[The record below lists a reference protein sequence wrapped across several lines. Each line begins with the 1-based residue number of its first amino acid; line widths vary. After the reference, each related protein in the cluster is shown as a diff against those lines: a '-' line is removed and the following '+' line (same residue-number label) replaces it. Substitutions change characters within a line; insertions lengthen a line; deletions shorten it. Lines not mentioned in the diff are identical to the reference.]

1 MMPTTTSSMNG
12 LGQTPPFLVEGTWV
26 IGFFRDADTLQE
38 PVVMGTLLNKPSQFN
53 NPNFGFND
61 PRTEDKA
68 V

>member
-38 PVVMGTLLNKPSQFN
+38 PVVMGTLLWQTF
-53 NPNFGFND
+53 
-61 PRTEDKA
+61 A
-68 V
+68 I